1 MGSKTPF
8 SLRFEPELLKE
19 VRAVSIQVGLPVTKI
34 IELAVQEYM
43 PVLRDHIRQ
52 EGKRA

>member
-19 VRAVSIQVGLPVTKI
+19 VRAVSVQVGLPVTKI

-43 PVLRDHIRQ
+43 KKSPRSLKAKNN
-52 EGKRA
+52 E